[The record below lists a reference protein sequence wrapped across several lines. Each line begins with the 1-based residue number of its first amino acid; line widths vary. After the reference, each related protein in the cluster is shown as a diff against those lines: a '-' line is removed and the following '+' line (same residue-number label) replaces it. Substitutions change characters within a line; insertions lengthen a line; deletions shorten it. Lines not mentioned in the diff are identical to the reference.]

1 MMPMARCVPTRGAP
15 HAGVIAVALGLALLA
30 GCASPGMPPGGPPDR
45 DPPALLGTTPETLAV
60 NVREPRIVFRFD
72 EVVNERSSPGA
83 ASTPASGSPSSG
95 GAGGGFGG
103 GLGGGFSGGFGGG
116 AMGGEASLAVMFAI
130 SPSDGR
136 ERVRWRRE
144 AIEIE
149 PRGGFRPNTTY
160 RIILLPGLGDLRGNP
175 RKEATTLLFST
186 GPALATGTIDGVV
199 FDWVGGK
206 PAAGARLEAFAP
218 GDTTFRWRTRADSS
232 GRFTLPTL
240 GPGRYLLRG
249 WVDQNQNG
257 QVDGREAFDTATVA
271 LDDTATR
278 TLYAFE
284 HDTIGPRIESVELVD
299 STALRLK
306 FDRAPAPD
314 WSPLATTVTLQRADS
329 SQVAVDPLLPAMLFD
344 SLRAERAAQA
354 DTTARDTTVIA
365 DSAAA
370 STERSPSRAAPAPAR
385 VGPPSTRATAPRDT
399 TPAIPAPVIDRPVPV
414 LSWVVP
420 LRAPLTPGLYRL
432 KVSEVRGLTGRIRD
446 SEREIRVRPPAPP
459 KDSTAARRDSTAAR
473 PRRP

>member
-1 MMPMARCVPTRGAP
+1 MIRVARRVTERRTSR
-15 HAGVIAVALGLALLA
+15 AGVPRLALGLALLA

-45 DPPALLGTTPETLAV
+45 DPPALLGTDPETLAV
-60 NVREPRIVFRFD
+60 NVRAPRIVFRFD
-72 EVVNERSSPGA
+72 EVVNERSSPGM
-83 ASTPASGSPSSG
+83 ASTTSSGSSSSG
-95 GAGGGFGG
+95 GASGGFGG

-160 RIILLPGLGDLRGNP
+160 RIILLPGLGDLRGNT

-186 GPALATGTIDGVV
+186 GPSLATGTLDGVV

-232 GRFTLPTL
+232 GRFVLPTL

-271 LDDTATR
+271 LDGTATR

-284 HDTIGPRIESVELVD
+284 HDTIGPRVESVELVD

-306 FDRAPAPD
+306 FDRAPATD

-329 SQVAVDPLLPAMLFD
+329 TIVPLGLAMRAAAFD
-344 SLRAERAAQA
+344 SLRAARAAAA
-354 DTTARDTTVIA
+354 DTVAR
-365 DSAAA
+365 DSAAGPPA
-370 STERSPSRAAPAPAR
+370 PRAAPTPAR
-385 VGPPSTRATAPRDT
+385 AGPPTARATAPRDT
-399 TPAIPAPVIDRPVPV
+399 TPAVPAPVIDRPVPV

-420 LRAPLTPGLYRL
+420 LETRLVPGTYRL
-432 KVSEVRGLTGRIRD
+432 KVRAVRGLTGRVRD